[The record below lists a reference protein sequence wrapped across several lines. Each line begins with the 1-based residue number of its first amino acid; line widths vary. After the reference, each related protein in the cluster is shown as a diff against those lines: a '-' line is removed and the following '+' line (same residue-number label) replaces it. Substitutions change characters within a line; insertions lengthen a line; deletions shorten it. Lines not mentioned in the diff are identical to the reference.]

1 MYIFVACFPH
11 FPVCIFSFLSQL
23 LSISS
28 PSLSPSLCPPPLPPL
43 PSPPLALGTLPYID
57 NFANIGGF
65 FFGIVSA
72 FVLVPYISIGKW
84 DRVKKFT
91 IVTIFF
97 PTLVFMFLV
106 VIFFFYVL
114 PDPSFCSW
122 CSYINCIP
130 YTETFCDDFLGNV
143 QNFVPTVPGN

>member
-1 MYIFVACFPH
+1 MLSPFSGLYLLFSLPIAFYFIP
-11 FPVCIFSFLSQL
+11 FSFSFTLSL
-23 LSISS
+23 RS
-28 PSLSPSLCPPPLPPL
+28 P

-114 PDPSFCSW
+114 PDPSFCNW

-143 QNFVPTVPGN
+143 QNFVPTVPAN

>member
-1 MYIFVACFPH
+1 MLSPFSGLHLLLSLPIAFYFIP
-11 FPVCIFSFLSQL
+11 FSFSFT
-23 LSISS
+23 
-28 PSLSPSLCPPPLPPL
+28 LSPSPPL

-143 QNFVPTVPGN
+143 QNFVPTVPAN